1 MRTLFQSDGKIAVP
15 AEAVKELSLRAAM
28 PMLVIVE
35 DNRLVLQPLNEA
47 YFASL
52 RGTLSGEDF
61 NEKTIREDK
70 LTQRAFEEQK
80 LYRISSLH
88 P

>member
-1 MRTLFQSDGKIAVP
+1 
-15 AEAVKELSLRAAM
+15 M
-28 PMLVIVE
+28 PMLVFVE

-47 YFASL
+47 YFTSL
-52 RGTLSGEDF
+52 RGMLSSEDI
-61 NEKTIREDK
+61 NAETIRENK

-80 LYRISSLH
+80 LHRISSLH